1 MPRRGI
7 WIAAFAICASI
18 GACFGQAGPGD
29 RMSIDRLGD
38 VQEGTYTAS
47 NGVSFTL
54 TPYAAKYLLHF
65 AGDPEVFVLYVD
77 HASLGG
83 RVLKFDS
90 GETALAVSGWG
101 AVTIYTDQA
110 PGGLPA
116 ERTAGSGGAPSL
128 PILSLAEMQ
137 KAAADETAHL
147 AYARGLHIAFAAD
160 WAALAADIPLRML
173 TFDAMQ
179 NAARGLDRFAASAA
193 ARAVLAAK
201 MDTVHMVIGGRPTIT
216 LHGKTLLVNFSPL
229 RGFEGRAS
237 SHAIAR
243 ALGQMFSIPTAG

>member
-7 WIAAFAICASI
+7 GIALAAILASI
-18 GACFGQAGPGD
+18 GAVYGQTGLGD

-38 VQEGTYTAS
+38 LQDGTYTAS
-47 NGVSFTL
+47 NGTSFTL
-54 TPYAAKYLLHF
+54 TPDAAKYLLRF
-65 AGDPEVFVLYVD
+65 SGDPEVFVLYVD

-116 ERTAGSGGAPSL
+116 ERTGGSNGTPSL
-128 PILSLAEMQ
+128 PVLSLAEMQ
-137 KAAADETAHL
+137 KAAQDESAHL
-147 AYARGLHIAFAAD
+147 AYARGLHIAFVAD
-160 WAALAADIPLRML
+160 WSALANDTPLRVL

-216 LHGKTLLVNFSPL
+216 LRGKTLLVNFAPS
-229 RGFEGRAS
+229 RGYEGRAS

-243 ALGQMFSIPTAG
+243 ALGEMFAIPTAG

>member
-7 WIAAFAICASI
+7 LFAALAMLAMA
-18 GACFGQAGPGD
+18 GAVRGQSGLDD

-38 VQEGTYTAS
+38 IQPGTFTAS
-47 NGVSFTL
+47 NGATFTL
-54 TPYAAKYLLHF
+54 TQDAAKYLLHF
-65 AGDPEVFVLYVD
+65 SGDPEVFVLYVD

-83 RVLKFDS
+83 RVLKYDS

-101 AVTIYTDQA
+101 AVTIYTDAQ

-116 ERTAGSGGAPSL
+116 ERTGGGAAPSL
-128 PILSLAEMQ
+128 LVLSLADMQ

-147 AYARGLHIAFAAD
+147 AYARGLHIAFVAD
-160 WAALAADIPLRML
+160 WDALAGDTTLRML

-179 NAARGLDRFAASAA
+179 NAARGLDRFAANAA
-193 ARAVLAAK
+193 ARAVIAAR
-201 MDTVHMVIGGRPTIT
+201 MDTVHMVIGGRPTLT
-216 LHGKTLLVNFSPL
+216 LHGRTLLVNFAPL
-229 RGFEGRAS
+229 HGYEGRAS

-243 ALGQMFSIPTAG
+243 ALGEMFSIPIAG